1 MAKEIELPKTC
12 SLVEDGNVTLL
23 IKNEFKEKLLK
34 QGISHPK
41 QLIANTSH
49 LPKHFKGRGSLSSIL
64 IQESNG
70 KRMLVKHCMR
80 GGVVRFFIKDIFWG
94 GSRPFSEMIT
104 NTKILQKNIKTTEII
119 AAAKHK
125 IIGPLY
131 KAYLFSKEIPECID
145 LITYCN
151 ELTQKSSK
159 QRFKE
164 KKYLFQSVAKA
175 VVKMHS
181 EGIYHSD
188 LHLKNILIRQ
198 RDNDIPEV
206 YIIDFDKADTK
217 EKLSP
222 REKVK
227 NLLRFNRSIEKYKL
241 KGGSITR
248 ADQMRFFKEYFK
260 KDKEV
265 DDLFEINIKRYLL
278 LLRLHTLKWN
288 FFNFI
293 SKMLKK

>member
-1 MAKEIELPKTC
+1 MAKEFELPKTC

-41 QLIANTSH
+41 QLIANASH
-49 LPKHFKGRGSLSSIL
+49 IPKHFKGRGSLPSIL
-64 IQESNG
+64 IQETNG
-70 KRMLVKHCMR
+70 KRMLVKHCLR
-80 GGVVRFFIKDIFWG
+80 GGLIRFLTRDIFWG
-94 GSRPFSEMIT
+94 SNRSFKEMII
-104 NTKILQKNIKTTEII
+104 NTKILQKDIKTTEII
-119 AAAKHK
+119 AAANYRVF
-125 IIGPLY
+125 GPLY
-131 KAYLFSKEIPECID
+131 RTYLFSKEIPECID
-145 LITYCN
+145 LITYLN
-151 ELTQKSSK
+151 GLKQKPSE

-164 KKYLFQSVAKA
+164 KKCLFQSIARA

-198 RDNDIPEV
+198 RDDDIPEI
-206 YIIDFDKADTK
+206 YIIDFDKADIK
-217 EKLSP
+217 ERLRP

-241 KGGSITR
+241 KGGTITR
-248 ADQMRFFKEYFK
+248 ADQMRFIKEYFK

-265 DDLFEINIKRYLL
+265 AYLFEKNMRRYILL
-278 LLRLHTLKWN
+278 LKLRKLKWSLLN
-288 FFNFI
+288 YI
-293 SKMLKK
+293 PKILKN

>member
-34 QGISHPK
+34 QGISHPQ

-49 LPKHFKGRGSLSSIL
+49 LPKHFKGRGSLPSIL

-80 GGVVRFFIKDIFWG
+80 GGVVRFLTKDIFWG
-94 GSRPFSEMIT
+94 GSRPFNEMII

-125 IIGPLY
+125 IIGPLF

-145 LITYCN
+145 LITYFN
-151 ELTQKSSK
+151 GLKQKLSE

-164 KKYLFQSVAKA
+164 KKHLFQSVAKA
-175 VVKMHS
+175 IVKMHS

-198 RDNDIPEV
+198 RENDIPEV
-206 YIIDFDKADTK
+206 YIIDFDKADIK

-241 KGGSITR
+241 KEGSITR
-248 ADQMRFFKEYFK
+248 SDQMSFFKEYFK
-260 KDKEV
+260 KDKEIA
-265 DDLFEINIKRYLL
+265 DLFKINRKRYIL
-278 LLRLHTLKWN
+278 LLRLHKLKWN

-293 SKMLKK
+293 PKMLKK

>member
-1 MAKEIELPKTC
+1 MAKGIALPEIC

-23 IKNEFKEKLLK
+23 VKNEFKEKLLK
-34 QGISHPK
+34 QGISHPT

-49 LPKHFKGRGSLSSIL
+49 IPKHFKGRDSLPSIL

-80 GGVVRFFIKDIFWG
+80 GGWVRFLTKDIFWG
-94 GSRPFSEMIT
+94 GNRSFNEMII
-104 NTKILQKNIKTTEII
+104 NIKILQKNIKTTEII

-131 KAYLFSKEIPECID
+131 KAYLFSKEIPECTD
-145 LITYCN
+145 LITYFN
-151 ELTQKSSK
+151 GVTQKSSE

-164 KKYLFQSVAKA
+164 KKYLFHSIAKA
-175 VVKMHS
+175 VVKMHG

-198 RDNDIPEV
+198 RNDDSPEV
-206 YIIDFDKADTK
+206 YIIDFDKADIK
-217 EKLSP
+217 EKLRA

-241 KGGSITR
+241 KGGAITR
-248 ADQMRFFKEYFK
+248 ADQMRFFREYFN

-265 DDLFEINIKRYLL
+265 ADLFNKNRKRYISLS
-278 LLRLHTLKWN
+278 RLHKLKWN

-293 SKMLKK
+293 PTMLKK